1 MSLKPNATW
10 SKADQGEQE
19 RACSAST
26 EGHGAAQRE
35 SLKGGDVGEFKDVLV
50 ELANLGDHKGEVE
63 KK

>member
-1 MSLKPNATW
+1 ME
-10 SKADQGEQE
+10 QGRPGREQE

-63 KK
+63 KNDSCF